1 MSKIVI
7 FGGSGM
13 IGQRA
18 VREALSRGHEVTAV
32 VRDPSK
38 VTERH
43 TRLTVQSAD
52 VTDPAATEKVI
63 AEADADA
70 VISAVS
76 PRDPGSEPRQQV
88 EANID
93 SLVAALRSLGEGAP
107 YLVVVGGAGSLLL
120 ASGER
125 LVDQPFFPD
134 IYKVEALA
142 HAAGLE
148 KLRGVTDVAWTYASP
163 AGVIAPG
170 ERTGEFRLGDDHL
183 VTDAEGNS
191 NISAEDYATVLI
203 DEVEKRAHVGRRFT
217 AGY

>member
-43 TRLTVQSAD
+43 THLTVQSAD
-52 VTDPAATEKVI
+52 VTDPAAAEKVI
-63 AEADADA
+63 ADADA

-170 ERTGEFRLGDDHL
+170 ERTGEFRLVDDHL

-191 NISAEDYATVLI
+191 TISAEDYAIVLI

>member
-32 VRDPSK
+32 VRNPSK
-38 VTERH
+38 VTEEH
-43 TRLTVQSAD
+43 PNLTVQAAD
-52 VTDPAATEKVI
+52 VTDATAVEKIVTG
-63 AEADADA
+63 ADA

-76 PRDPGSEPRQQV
+76 PRTPGIEPKQQV

-93 SLVAALRSLGEGAP
+93 SLITALRAIGNSAP
-107 YLVVVGGAGSLLL
+107 YLVVVGGAGSLLVG
-120 ASGER
+120 SGER

-134 IYKVEALA
+134 IYKAEALA

-148 KLRGVTDVAWTYASP
+148 RLRGVSDVAWTYVSP

-170 ERTGEFRLGDDHL
+170 ERTGAFRLGDDYL
-183 VTDAEGNS
+183 LADADGNS
-191 NISAEDYATVLI
+191 NISAEDYAIVLI
-203 DEVEKRAHVGRRFT
+203 DEVERREHAGRRFT
-217 AGY
+217 AAY

>member
-32 VRDPSK
+32 VRNPSK
-38 VTERH
+38 VTEEH
-43 TRLTVQSAD
+43 PNLTVQAAD
-52 VTDPAATEKVI
+52 VTDATAVEKIVTG
-63 AEADADA
+63 ADA

-76 PRDPGSEPRQQV
+76 PRTPGIEPKQQV

-93 SLVAALRSLGEGAP
+93 SLITALRAIGHSAP
-107 YLVVVGGAGSLLL
+107 YLVVVGGAGSLLVG
-120 ASGER
+120 SGER

-134 IYKVEALA
+134 IYKAEALA

-148 KLRGVTDVAWTYASP
+148 RLRGVSDVAWTYVSP

-170 ERTGEFRLGDDHL
+170 ERTGAFRLGDDYL
-183 VTDAEGNS
+183 LADADGNS
-191 NISAEDYATVLI
+191 NISAEDYAIVLI
-203 DEVEKRAHVGRRFT
+203 DEVERREHAGRRFT
-217 AGY
+217 AAY

>member
-32 VRDPSK
+32 VRNPEK
-38 VTERH
+38 VTEQH
-43 TRLTVQSAD
+43 PNLTVQAAD
-52 VTDPAATEKVI
+52 VTDQAAVEKVI
-63 AEADADA
+63 AGSDA
-70 VISAVS
+70 VISTVS
-76 PRDPGSEPRQQV
+76 PRDPGSEPKQQV

-93 SLVAALRSLGEGAP
+93 SLVAALRSLGDGAP
-107 YLVVVGGAGSLLL
+107 YLVVVGGAGSLLVG
-120 ASGER
+120 SGER

-134 IYKVEALA
+134 LYKAEALA

-148 KLRGVTDVAWTYASP
+148 KLRGVTDVAWSYVSP
-163 AGVIAPG
+163 AGVISPG
-170 ERTGEFRLGDDHL
+170 ERTNNFRLGDDYL

-191 NISAEDYATVLI
+191 NISAEDYAIVLI
-203 DEVEKRAHVGRRFT
+203 DEAEKREHVGRRFT
-217 AGY
+217 AAY